1 MPPFVLETKR
11 RPTMA
16 KYLVIARGTGIP
28 STLSPQEVQK
38 VIQKYMSWNA
48 NLRTA
53 GRMLHSEKLRAGEGR
68 VLRGQNGKMV
78 VTDGPYVESKE
89 VVGGFWLVEAKS
101 YEEVVEMLSNH
112 PHLDGPGILEV
123 REIEALSLLG
133 GTTWG
138 RTRSHRARRA
148 SFPPQ
153 RGADGVAAG
162 ALARV
167 GPARSRRGG
176 GAGRPREGALHLALQ
191 WRARRAARVA

>member
-1 MPPFVLETKR
+1 GM
-11 RPTMA
+11 
-16 KYLVIARGTGIP
+16 P

-48 NLRTA
+48 NLRKD

-68 VLRGQNGKMV
+68 VLRGQAGKMV

-101 YEEVVEMLSNH
+101 YDEVLGMLSNH

-123 REIEALSLLG
+123 REIEDLSHLG
-133 GTTWG
+133 WASRRRTSG
-138 RTRSHRARRA
+138 RRARRA
-148 SFPPQ
+148 SVPPE
-153 RGADGVAAG
+153 RGADGVGAG

-167 GPARSRRGG
+167 GPTRSGRRG
-176 GAGRPREGALHLALQ
+176 GAGRPRARPLHLALY
-191 WRARRAARVA
+191 RGARRAAWVALSGGEEPR